1 MEMVSSQLTEGA
13 LWAVKLLLE
22 GNKEEVDAK
31 LDGNLLVD
39 AIMCIPDKGNATG
52 THSGMRM
59 SKIKKYKF
67 CGCLLPEYALHATGT
82 GEFNGRDSSGEQ
94 VCYKGSFMDDKFN
107 HVTLPPA
114 SIEIGNLM
122 RYVGNFKDGLR

>member
-1 MEMVSSQLTEGA
+1 MEVASEQLIASA

-31 LDGNLLVD
+31 IDENLLVD

-52 THSGMRM
+52 THSGKRM

-67 CGCLLPEYALHATGT
+67 CGCLVPEYGLHATGT

>member
-1 MEMVSSQLTEGA
+1 MEAANEQLMAGA

-39 AIMCIPDKGNATG
+39 AIMCIPDSGNATG
-52 THSGMRM
+52 THTGKRM

-67 CGCLLPEYALHATGT
+67 CGCLVPEYELHATGT
-82 GEFNGRDSSGEQ
+82 GEFNGRVSSGEFNGRDS
-94 VCYKGSFMDDKFN
+94 KG
-107 HVTLPPA
+107 
-114 SIEIGNLM
+114 
-122 RYVGNFKDGLR
+122 